1 MKKNKRN
8 KNKDDG
14 WAIDDVEEVGTPA
27 AEKSR
32 PKKKLAIGMA
42 TGIGALAVGVGIS
55 LLVSGRLDP
64 HAVLPSST
72 EKGAK
77 SIADDA
83 AETIAQVSTPPVV
96 ETVTANPKIVDVD
109 WFIRKLPESWH
120 ASQGAVSYAGSVGV
134 DLAEGQTIVRP
145 QTRLYSRAA

>member
-1 MKKNKRN
+1 MKKDKRN

-14 WAIDDVEEVGTPA
+14 WAIDDVEGVGTPA

-32 PKKKLAIGMA
+32 SKKKLAIGMA

-55 LLVSGRLDP
+55 LLVSSRLDP

-72 EKGAK
+72 AKGSK
-77 SIADDA
+77 SIADGA